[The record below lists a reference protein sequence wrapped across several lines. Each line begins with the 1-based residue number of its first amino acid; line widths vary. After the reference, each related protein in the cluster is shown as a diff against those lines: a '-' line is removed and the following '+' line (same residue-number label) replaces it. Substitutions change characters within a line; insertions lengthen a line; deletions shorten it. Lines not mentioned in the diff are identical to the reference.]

1 MNAAVL
7 DFLDLEAAASD
18 GHTADD
24 EENETDGASSILFL
38 IFYTNLNYME

>member
-18 GHTADD
+18 GLSADD
-24 EENETDGASSILFL
+24 EENEIDGASYLYFS
-38 IFYTNLNYME
+38 